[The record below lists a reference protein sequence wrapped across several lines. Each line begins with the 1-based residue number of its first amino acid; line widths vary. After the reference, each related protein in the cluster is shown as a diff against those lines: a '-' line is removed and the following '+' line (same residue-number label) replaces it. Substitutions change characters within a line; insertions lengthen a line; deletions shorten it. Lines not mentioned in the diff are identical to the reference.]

1 MLDLHRGRILREV
14 ARLGSMTAAAR
25 SLAYTQPAVSHHI
38 ARLEAEAGT
47 PLVVRHGRGVRL
59 TEAGRILVE
68 HVEDAL
74 ARMAD
79 AEEQIAAIAGLRAGR
94 VRVAVFP
101 TAAGGLLPGAL
112 AGLRARAPG
121 VSVTLTDAEP
131 VQALAALR
139 AGETDIAVV
148 FRYPYMPPDTDA
160 RFREVV
166 LCEDPIRLL
175 VPAGHPL
182 AAARRPRL
190 ADLAGQTWVSGCARC
205 RDHLRWACR
214 RAGFTPDIA
223 FATEDHVAVQRLV
236 ARGLAVATLP
246 QMALGLHSEPGVAV
260 PGVAEVGR
268 RRIAALVPAGP
279 RPPAAAALLDELIA
293 AAHRGAAPPDA
304 RPGEPEQPG
313 QPGRAG
319 EPGRAGLGQV
329 AVQVGEAPGG
339 GQDGLGQGGQPVVA
353 EPDRRAL

>member
-68 HVEDAL
+68 HVEDVL

-94 VRVAVFP
+94 VRVAAFP
-101 TAAGGLLPGAL
+101 TAAGGLLPDAL
-112 AGLRARAPG
+112 ARLRARAPG
-121 VSVTLTDAEP
+121 VTVTVEDAEP
-131 VQALAALR
+131 EQALAALR
-139 AGETDIAVV
+139 AGDADVAVV
-148 FRYPYMPPDTDA
+148 FRYPYNPPDTDG
-160 RFREVV
+160 RLREVV
-166 LCEDPIRLL
+166 LGEDPVRVL
-175 VPAGHPL
+175 VPAGHPV
-182 AAARRPRL
+182 ASARRPRL
-190 ADLAGQTWVSGCARC
+190 ADLAGETWASGCARC

-236 ARGLAVATLP
+236 ARGLAVAALP
-246 QMALGLHSEPGVAV
+246 RLALGLHAEPGVAR
-260 PGVAEVGR
+260 PPVAGTGA

-279 RPPAAAALLDELIA
+279 RPPAVAALLEELAAVAAALPGPDS
-293 AAHRGAAPPDA
+293 GAGAD
-304 RPGEPEQPG
+304 PGAEAG
-313 QPGRAG
+313 AVAGVDPGR
-319 EPGRAGLGQV
+319 GLGQV

-339 GQDGLGQGGQPVVA
+339 GPDGPGQGGQPVVA